1 MIQQMTQKI
10 YKNKSYF
17 PNRSSIGKIIVFSYE
32 KCHKKMDLNCEKLG
46 VYSQSVQN
54 IFQRQILIV
63 SYFRSLESYKKI
75 VITRNVFIITIDDFY
90 KNSIYT
96 VQCRV
101 PNGTEKNDSCII
113 QKSFNKLINCFLF
126 QLHFYGVSLSVFF
139 FYLIFYLSS
148 HL

>member
-1 MIQQMTQKI
+1 MTQKI

-96 VQCRV
+96 V
-101 PNGTEKNDSCII
+101 
-113 QKSFNKLINCFLF
+113 
-126 QLHFYGVSLSVFF
+126 
-139 FYLIFYLSS
+139 
-148 HL
+148 